1 MTIIPLTIGL
11 SITGKKP
18 VSANRFRKINGFNIP
33 TGKSSKDVVQRV
45 IFSNYTSVLQVFFSA
60 FIMSDGQQEGYKI
73 PLPLSLNS
81 LQTDPAQVYIT
92 LVNNNNNNDRLTAF
106 DPGQPG

>member
-1 MTIIPLTIGL
+1 VTIIPLTIGL
-11 SITGKKP
+11 SVTGKKP
-18 VSANRFRKINGFNIP
+18 VSANRLPVPKKNGFNIP

-45 IFSNYTSVLQVFFSA
+45 IFSNYTSVLQVFVSA

-92 LVNNNNNNDRLTAF
+92 LVK
-106 DPGQPG
+106 